1 MNKALTGGVIVAVVL
16 SGLAFFT
23 QPDQVTKTIE
33 RVVEKQVG
41 AQVSPE
47 HLETQYFDGGFTKG
61 GYVATSSTGN
71 TVLTASEI
79 DADVNFL
86 SFTANV
92 NQTVTLP
99 ASTTAPFRNLAVGE
113 GFSVLVYSA
122 TTTAGATMTWT
133 AGTGIDLQEDEGET
147 VVQNGLEVGRLHFVK
162 KADTDIIAWYE
173 AGQVGD

>member
-1 MNKALTGGVIVAVVL
+1 MNKALTGGVVVAIVL
-16 SGLAFFT
+16 SGLAFFSAPSNT
-23 QPDQVTKTIE
+23 ITERVIE
-33 RVVEKQVG
+33 RVGASVG
-41 AQVSPE
+41 PE
-47 HLETQYFDGGFTKG
+47 HTETQYFDGGFTTG

-79 DADVNFL
+79 NPNKSFI
-86 SFTANV
+86 SFTANLDAT
-92 NQTVTLP
+92 TVTLP
-99 ASTTAPFRNLAVGE
+99 ASTSAPFRNLAVGE

-122 TTTAGATMTWT
+122 TTTAGITYTWT